1 MIITLRTSC
10 RPVKRSHLEGMLKMD
25 SFETKL
31 LLALV
36 MPGLLVMFFT
46 RVTFHHV
53 VGFILTVAL
62 IAASVYA
69 GYTHNWILYGAD
81 ALSLTVGFWY
91 ATRMVKK
98 AQHEQRR

>member
-1 MIITLRTSC
+1 MIT
-10 RPVKRSHLEGMLKMD
+10 LEGMWKMD

-31 LLALV
+31 LLALLL
-36 MPGLLVMFFT
+36 PGLLVILFT

-53 VGFILTVAL
+53 VGLILTVAL

-69 GYTHNWILYGAD
+69 GYTHNWLLYGAD

-91 ATRMVKK
+91 ATRMMKI
-98 AQHEQRR
+98 ARQHEQEE